1 MLNFDTNYR
10 QASMLYLESPAGSGS
25 AAGYSTC
32 INGAKPVPCQWN
44 DTSQAEAYAHT
55 LTAFYKVCT
64 YESQQ
69 ARVRRGRL
77 RQAHYPTDSVHAL
90 PSCCAGVRILSIASR
105 RIRTACKRHPRAMLK
120 YPLCYADVR
129 IAPHDLTH
137 YTHQR
142 HSQSLEATRST

>member
-64 YESQQ
+64 YETNKQTRVAASTSTTGQAASGTLSHRFG
-69 ARVRRGRL
+69 ARVTLVLCWR
-77 RQAHYPTDSVHAL
+77 AHPFY
-90 PSCCAGVRILSIASR
+90 SI
-105 RIRTACKRHPRAMLK
+105 T
-120 YPLCYADVR
+120 
-129 IAPHDLTH
+129 
-137 YTHQR
+137 
-142 HSQSLEATRST
+142 